1 MKIIVKI
8 LSIVFIILF
17 SINSFSYSAGS
28 ESIKDRGDSFLQAG
42 TTVSAPDPTG
52 MKDGINDI
60 AGILTGIGV
69 ALVVI
74 VGVVLGIQFMMGG
87 MEEQAKIKQAL
98 IPYAIGSVV
107 IFGALG
113 IWQIVVRILNSAT

>member
-1 MKIIVKI
+1 MKKIVKI

-17 SINSFSYSAGS
+17 SINSFSYASNITSDAKSFIESANKSGS
-28 ESIKDRGDSFLQAG
+28 TDS
-42 TTVSAPDPTG
+42 
-52 MKDGINDI
+52 MKGGINDI
-60 AGILTGIGV
+60 AGVLTGIGV

-87 MEEQAKIKQAL
+87 MEEQAKIKEAL
-98 IPYAIGSVV
+98 IPYAIGSIV

-113 IWQIVVRILNSAT
+113 IWKIVVDILNTAT